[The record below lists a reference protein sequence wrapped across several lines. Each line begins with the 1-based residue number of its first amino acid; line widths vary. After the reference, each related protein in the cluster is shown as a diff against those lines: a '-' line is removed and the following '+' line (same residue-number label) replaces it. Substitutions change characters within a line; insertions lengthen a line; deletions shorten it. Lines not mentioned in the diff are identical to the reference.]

1 MRQLIM
7 IVDDEGDILDILSE
21 LLQSEGV
28 AVVAFGDSRAAL
40 EFARMQ
46 PPDLALVDLLMPY
59 MDGREL
65 IRRLRADHSGDF
77 PVIVMSASM
86 NFEQVRDLPI
96 QDYISKPFDLDDVLV
111 RVHRVARAYVP
122 VHGEKVAD

>member
-1 MRQLIM
+1 M
-7 IVDDEGDILDILSE
+7 IVDDEGDILDILTQ
-21 LLQSEGV
+21 LLEAEGF

-40 EFARMQ
+40 EFARLQ
-46 PPDLALVDLLMPY
+46 PPDLALVDLLMPH

-65 IRRLRADHSGDF
+65 IRRLRDEHSDDF
-77 PVIVMSASM
+77 PIVVMSASM

-111 RVHRVARAYVP
+111 RVHHALRAYVP
-122 VHGEKVAD
+122 VYGERVAD

>member
-1 MRQLIM
+1 MRQIIM
-7 IVDDEGDILDILSE
+7 IVDDEGDILDILTQ
-21 LLQSEGV
+21 LLESEGFV
-28 AVVAFGDSRAAL
+28 VVAFGDSRAAF
-40 EFARMQ
+40 EYARLQ
-46 PPDLALVDLLMPY
+46 PPDLALVDLLMPN

-77 PVIVMSASM
+77 PIIVMSASM

-96 QDYISKPFDLDDVLV
+96 QDYVSKPFDLDDVLLHV
-111 RVHRVARAYVP
+111 RRALRAYAP

>member
-7 IVDDEGDILDILSE
+7 IVDDEGDILDILTQ
-21 LLQSEGV
+21 LLQSEGFV
-28 AVVAFGDSRAAL
+28 VVAFSDSRAAL
-40 EFARMQ
+40 QFARMQ

-65 IRRLRADHSGDF
+65 IRRLRSDHSGDF
-77 PVIVMSASM
+77 PIMVMSASM

-96 QDYISKPFDLDDVLV
+96 QDFISKPFDLDDVLL
-111 RVHRVARAYVP
+111 RVHRVARAYAP